1 MKNFSGRYGWLFC
14 LGFALL
20 TALNTVY
27 LSHVTKT
34 IPPEV
39 VAAGGF
45 IVATFLF
52 LAISYFT
59 KANVSIS
66 AHIARAGKLNLLVL
80 NMATAMAWL
89 GLFFAL
95 IYVRPS
101 IASMMLN
108 GVTPLFSILAVV
120 LFTGKKVT
128 ANEWGSAAGLWII
141 LGYIALLSMGDV
153 SLSLRSAH
161 FVYGALFACLA
172 GIGQVIVVFY
182 SRRILDRGV
191 APHEILQLRFFAVIF
206 ICCIMIIL
214 KKTDL
219 SVVIE
224 NIWVFCIVGVL
235 FVALP
240 LYLLQWGIKGTDS
253 VTVNIIVA
261 CIPLIV
267 VFLELIKKDTVFHPQ
282 LFFAVLLGVGFLIYG
297 VYAKILPAKPNPPK
311 NSISVEE
318 KNHE

>member
-108 GVTPLFSILAVV
+108 SVTPLFSILAVV

-214 KKTDL
+214 KKP
-219 SVVIE
+219 I
-224 NIWVFCIVGVL
+224 
-235 FVALP
+235 
-240 LYLLQWGIKGTDS
+240 YLL
-253 VTVNIIVA
+253 
-261 CIPLIV
+261 
-267 VFLELIKKDTVFHPQ
+267 
-282 LFFAVLLGVGFLIYG
+282 LLKIYG
-297 VYAKILPAKPNPPK
+297 FFVSLASCLLPFPYICCNGGLKVLIL
-311 NSISVEE
+311 
-318 KNHE
+318 